1 MKNGVYPDGCSRQ
14 LAVLVGR
21 KHAHG
26 TIHLLWQ
33 VSSFLVASGHC
44 EAKSLFKQQFQ
55 LSFVSNAN
63 ERGYNK
69 GLYPSFNNVLFNI
82 NRMAFFPAVVLK

>member
-1 MKNGVYPDGCSRQ
+1 MEFILMGAADNSLYCLERSTHMVPFIF
-14 LAVLVGR
+14 VGR
-21 KHAHG
+21 CRRSSSV
-26 TIHLLWQ
+26 
-33 VSSFLVASGHC
+33 VSRHS